1 MRRRG
6 NRLAVWELA
15 GPSLLVVLVAVGAQ
29 ATTPTIQFQIRSV
42 LVTAAIVVA
51 LYAFVG
57 NSGVISFGH
66 ISFVAVGAFA
76 AGIASAP
83 ADVKPSTFPKMF
95 PFLANLEIG
104 NVSSLVL
111 AAAVGGIYAF
121 WVGIP
126 LMRLS
131 GLSAGIA
138 TFAVLII
145 THNVIRNW
153 EAIGPGA
160 KTLALVPP
168 TTGFI
173 QAAVGLVGVM
183 AAAYAYQRSRWG
195 RRLRATREDPLAAQ
209 ASGIEV
215 HRERL
220 VAFTLSGALAGF
232 AGGLLVHLLGSI
244 TTEQVFLD
252 LTFVTLA
259 MLVVGGTGSLWGA
272 LVGSLFIAGLD
283 VFLVELEKGVV
294 IGGNELDLPSGTRL
308 LTLGVI
314 MFVVL
319 VVRPEGIP
327 RGRELAWPL
336 VRNRARRPAAPEHAS

>member
-1 MRRRG
+1 MRR
-6 NRLAVWELA
+6 RLAVWQLL
-15 GPSLLVVLVAVGAQ
+15 GPSLLVVLVAVVG
-29 ATTPTIQFQIRSV
+29 ATTPPTIQFQVRSV

-83 ADVKPSTFPKMF
+83 ADVKPSTFPKML

-104 NVSSLVL
+104 NVQSLLL
-111 AAAVGGIYAF
+111 AAVVGAIYAF

-168 TTGFI
+168 TTGFL
-173 QAAVGLVGVM
+173 QATIGLLVVM
-183 AAAYAYQRSRWG
+183 AVTYAYQRSRWG

-220 VAFTLSGALAGF
+220 IAFTLSGALAGF
-232 AGGLLVHLLGSI
+232 AGGLFVHLLGSI

-259 MLVVGGTGSLWGA
+259 MLVVGGIGSMWGA
-272 LVGSLFIAGLD
+272 LVGALFIAGLNA
-283 VFLVELEKGVV
+283 FLVELEKGVV
-294 IGGNELDLPSGTRL
+294 VAGRDFDLPSGTRL

-319 VVRPEGIP
+319 VTRPSGLTG
-327 RGRELAWPL
+327 GRELSWPL
-336 VRNRARRPAAPEHAS
+336 KRGRRA

>member
-1 MRRRG
+1 MRHR
-6 NRLAVWELA
+6 
-15 GPSLLVVLVAVGAQ
+15 LVVWHLVGPALVVVAVAVAAQ
-29 ATTPTIQFQIRSV
+29 ATSPTIQFQVRSV

-104 NVSSLVL
+104 NLQSLLL
-111 AAAVGGIYAF
+111 AAVVGAVYAF

-153 EAIGPGA
+153 EGIGPGA
-160 KTLALVPP
+160 KTLALVPA
-168 TTGFI
+168 TTGFG
-173 QAAVGLVGVM
+173 QATWGLLAVM
-183 AAAYAYQRSRWG
+183 AATYAYQRSRWG
-195 RRLRATREDPLAAQ
+195 RRLRATREDPLAAE

-220 VAFTLSGALAGF
+220 IAFTLSGALAGF
-232 AGGLLVHLLGSI
+232 AGGLFVHLLGSI

-259 MLVVGGTGSLWGA
+259 MLVVGGMGSLWGA
-272 LVGSLFIAGLD
+272 LVGALFIAGLD

-294 IGGNELDLPSGTRL
+294 IAGADIDLPSGTRL
-308 LTLGVI
+308 LTLGII

-319 VVRPEGIP
+319 VMRPEGLT
-327 RGRELAWPL
+327 RGRELSWP
-336 VRNRARRPAAPEHAS
+336 VRRGRR